1 MNSHL
6 PFVCI
11 QRLDF
16 AFFDEFLH
24 FDIHFHV
31 CFAQGGIETQ
41 LVLRA
46 QFSKRIEVWVQTFFT
61 PFYNVFTVYL
71 GPYEKSAME
80 LLYKNS

>member
-16 AFFDEFLH
+16 AFFDEFLY

-46 QFSKRIEVWVQTFFT
+46 QFSKRIEV
-61 PFYNVFTVYL
+61 
-71 GPYEKSAME
+71 
-80 LLYKNS
+80 